1 MNFHNLDVYK
11 CALEFLRTVQPL
23 LQAMGRGE
31 GDLKDQFR
39 RASIS
44 IPLNIAEASGKVSPS
59 DRGRFFAIARG
70 SAMEC
75 AAILDCVQIPFPNL
89 QEKADLARPLIGT
102 TTAFID
108 NSIVFINSIL
118 VSLVYKPMGIA
129 TYP

>member
-11 CALEFLRTVQPL
+11 CALEFLKTVQPL

-44 IPLNIAEASGKVSPS
+44 IPLNIAEGSGKVSPS
-59 DRGRFFAIARG
+59 DRARFFAIARG

-75 AAILDCVQIPFPNL
+75 AAILDCVEILFPNL
-89 QEKADLARPLIGT
+89 QEKAGIARPLVGRI
-102 TTAFID
+102 
-108 NSIVFINSIL
+108 
-118 VSLVYKPMGIA
+118 IA
-129 TYP
+129 MLSKMSRPT

>member
-11 CALEFLRTVQPL
+11 CALEFLKTVPPL

-39 RASIS
+39 RVSIS

-75 AAILDCVQIPFPNL
+75 AAILDCVEILFPNL
-89 QEKADLARPLIGT
+89 RKETDLARPLVGRI
-102 TTAFID
+102 
-108 NSIVFINSIL
+108 
-118 VSLVYKPMGIA
+118 IA
-129 TYP
+129 MLSKMSRPT

>member
-1 MNFHNLDVYK
+1 
-11 CALEFLRTVQPL
+11 
-23 LQAMGRGE
+23 MGRGE

-75 AAILDCVQIPFPNL
+75 AAILDCVQILFPNL
-89 QEKADLARPLIGT
+89 QKKQTLQDRLSVELLPCSVKCLGLHW
-102 TTAFID
+102 
-108 NSIVFINSIL
+108 
-118 VSLVYKPMGIA
+118 
-129 TYP
+129 